1 MSEVPLWLQ
10 EGKIV
15 ELAKK
20 NRALNLA
27 LEKERAKSGRLTQA
41 LPLLLYYSPA

>member
-1 MSEVPLWLQ
+1 MLLWVQ

-41 LPLLLYYSPA
+41 PHLPPPLPPHP